1 MTPLDAWFERHAV
14 PMAARFE
21 LLQMF
26 YPPELA
32 SEPDPEGRMEDY
44 AQSLIRR
51 EAPRRGWWLGRNNV
65 GAYNAKPSKKCEVCG
80 HVPKTPSRWVR
91 YGLANDSAQMN
102 EAVKSADLIG
112 LRPVLI
118 TPAHVGTTI
127 GQFVSIEAKHP
138 GWKPGEDSKREKA
151 QFAWA
156 GLIRS
161 KGGLAVFSTGELPE

>member
-1 MTPLDAWFERHAV
+1 MTPFDQWAVRHNI
-14 PMAARFE
+14 PFAALLE
-21 LLQMF
+21 LQQMF

-32 SEPDPEGRMEDY
+32 SEPDPDGRMEDY

-51 EAPRRGWWLGRNNV
+51 EAPRRNWWLGRNNV
-65 GAYNAKPSKKCEVCG
+65 GAYKPEG
-80 HVPKTPSRWVR
+80 SRRFIR

-161 KGGLAVFSTGELPE
+161 KGGLAVFSTGELPSD